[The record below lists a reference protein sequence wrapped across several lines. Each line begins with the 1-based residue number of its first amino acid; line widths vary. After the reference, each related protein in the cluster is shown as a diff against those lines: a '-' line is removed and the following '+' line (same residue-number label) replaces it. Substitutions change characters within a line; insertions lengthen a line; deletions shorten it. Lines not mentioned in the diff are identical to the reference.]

1 MRRSSLELDIFLG
14 LEFYALERDGIG
26 GVIRRSLE
34 DFIVKEIGVDGLL
47 ASPECSRYF
56 SSEEG
61 YWWAILEKRG
71 IDTVTALR
79 IVAKWFSLGKNRV
92 SVAGLKDTRALTF
105 QYISFLD
112 DIDQGLIEGFN
123 ARYSR
128 AKLHC
133 LFRRPFFLR
142 PGMLYGNFFSVI
154 VREVERPENLAP
166 LVEESE
172 ERSGL
177 PNYYG
182 YQRFGTIRPNTHVV
196 GKLIIQRKYKE
207 AVMEMLL
214 RVFPG
219 ERGKAADARRYLNDT
234 WDIVGA
240 LEMFP
245 KTLHHERHVLR
256 YLLKHPEDYY
266 GAIRSLPLYV
276 RRLFIGAYQAY
287 LFNKILSRRIERGLS
302 YVYAYP
308 GDVIG
313 VYPDDKSPEPKGL
326 LRVNDVLVD
335 KANKLIRE
343 GRAALLLP
351 IVGYRSQL
359 SRGVQGEIEREVLRE
374 EEVDLGDFYLKEMPE
389 ISSSGTF
396 RRACMIPK
404 NLTYTFID
412 DKTVRMEF
420 SLRKGMYATVLL
432 REFIKPQDLVGQG
445 F

>member
-1 MRRSSLELDIFLG
+1 MRRSSLDLDIFLG
-14 LEFYALERDGIG
+14 LEFYALEKDGIG
-26 GVIRRSLE
+26 GSIRRSLE

-47 ASPECSRYF
+47 ASPECDQYV

-61 YWWAILEKRG
+61 YWWAVLEKRG

-79 IVAKWFSLGKNRV
+79 IVARWFSLGRNRV
-92 SVAGLKDTRALTF
+92 SVAGLKDTRAVTF

-112 DIDQGLIEGFN
+112 EIDQSLIEGFN
-123 ARYSR
+123 AKYSR
-128 AKLHC
+128 VKLHC
-133 LFRRPFFLR
+133 LFRRPFYLR
-142 PGMLYGNFFSVI
+142 PGMLYGNFFSI
-154 VREVERPENLAP
+154 IIREVENPENLVP
-166 LVEESE
+166 LVEELKE
-172 ERSGL
+172 KVGV

-182 YQRFGTIRPNTHVV
+182 YQRFGTIRPNTHIV

-214 RVFPG
+214 RIFP
-219 ERGKAADARRYLNDT
+219 EEKGKAVEARRYLNDT
-234 WDIVGA
+234 WDIKGA

-256 YLLKHPEDYY
+256 YLLTHPEDYY
-266 GAIRSLPLYV
+266 GAIRSLPLYI

-287 LFNKILSRRIERGLS
+287 LFNKILSRRIEKDLS

-313 VYPDDKSPEPKGL
+313 IYSDDKSSEPKGL

-335 KANKLIRE
+335 KVNKLIRE
-343 GRAALLLP
+343 DKAALLLP

-359 SRGVQGEIEREVLRE
+359 SRGVQGEIEREVLKE
-374 EEVDLGDFYLKEMPE
+374 EGVDLGDFYLKEMPE

-404 NLTYTFID
+404 NLTHTFID
-412 DKTVRMEF
+412 NKTLRMEF

-432 REFIKPQDLVGQG
+432 REFIKPKDLIGQG